1 MDWRDQGL
9 VLSNRARGENHSL
22 LTVFT
27 QEHGKVGAL
36 VYGGQGRSKSPTLQ
50 CGNGLEVR
58 WRGKGVDA
66 LGHFDVDLLEP
77 RASSVFGD
85 PKALAAMTATSEL
98 LLHVLPEGEAVPG
111 LFEATEVLFESFSER
126 RIWPIVLAKWEL
138 GVLGALGA
146 GLTLDRCVA
155 TDTLLEDGAEL
166 CFVSPKSGGAVSY
179 EAGLPYKDKLFPLP
193 PFLIG
198 MGEPTEGDVTAAL
211 KLTGHFLAERLL
223 HPIGRTLPE
232 ARERLP
238 QRL

>member
-1 MDWRDQGL
+1 MDWRDEAI
-9 VLSNRARGENHSL
+9 VLANKGQGENHSL

-27 QEHGKVGAL
+27 AERGKVSAL
-36 VYGGQGRSKSPTLQ
+36 VYGGQGRGKVPVLQ

-58 WRGKGVDA
+58 WRGKTPDS
-66 LGHFDVDLLEP
+66 LGSFDVDLLEP

-85 PKALAAMTATSEL
+85 GRALSAMTATAEL

-111 LFEATEVLFESFSER
+111 LYEASAVLFDTFGER
-126 RIWPIVLAKWEL
+126 KIWPIVLARWEL
-138 GVLGALGA
+138 GLLAALGG

-198 MGEPTEGDVTAAL
+198 MGEPMEGDVKAAL
-211 KLTGHFLAERLL
+211 NLTGHFIVERLL
-223 HPIGRTLPE
+223 NPIGRALPE

-238 QRL
+238 GKL

>member
-1 MDWRDQGL
+1 MDWRDEAI
-9 VLSNRARGENHSL
+9 VLANRAQGENHSL

-27 QEHGKVGAL
+27 KERGKVSAL
-36 VYGGQGRSKSPTLQ
+36 VYGGQGKAKAPRLQ
-50 CGNGLEVR
+50 CGNGLDVR
-58 WRGKGVDA
+58 WRGKTPDS
-66 LGHFDVDLLEP
+66 LGNFEIDLIEP
-77 RASSVFGD
+77 RASLLFGD
-85 PKALAAMTATSEL
+85 GKALSAMIATAEL

-111 LFEATEVLFESFSER
+111 LYEATCVLFDTFGER
-126 RIWPIVLAKWEL
+126 KIWPIVLAKWEL
-138 GVLGALGA
+138 GLLAALGG

-211 KLTGHFLAERLL
+211 KLTSHFLAERLL

-232 ARERLP
+232 ARENLPLRL
-238 QRL
+238 